1 MVITGGNGGALR
13 GDSLYGLRQG
23 TNQAAT
29 VVKSASTL
37 LAEQMAKVTDQ
48 LKAGV
53 DEIGKTLC
61 SAWEDAINRGE
72 ITFDPDTSFSDMKAL
87 ADQHGVLPD
96 GLRAIAISYDDAQ
109 KSLFKLQVEGCMI
122 RRDFDEKQGKANP
135 AEYNLLVEQV
145 INDLA
150 TAKLVSDSA
159 TDSSVDGARTA
170 LMLIE
175 SDRQRRRDG
184 LASGEDATSQFTAEI
199 EDKSRALALQ
209 AKHGA
214 LVKEIRGMVARGE
227 LGIGMVGQT
236 YWGEVDAG
244 AEATAGSSMMV
255 YEQQKNILTT
265 ISVSA
270 SQSGGWSVTF

>member
-1 MVITGGNGGALR
+1 MLSSPALFLFDLSAHSSVVQSGRVTTVTAMVITGGNGGALR
-13 GDSLYGLRQG
+13 GDSLHGLRQG

-53 DEIGKTLC
+53 DEIGKTLR

-109 KSLFKLQVEGCMI
+109 KSLFKLQVEGFMI
-122 RRDFDEKQGKANP
+122 RRDFDEKQGKANQ

-175 SDRQRRRDG
+175 SDRQRQRDG
-184 LASGEDATSQFTAEI
+184 LASGEDATS
-199 EDKSRALALQ
+199 
-209 AKHGA
+209 
-214 LVKEIRGMVARGE
+214 
-227 LGIGMVGQT
+227 
-236 YWGEVDAG
+236 
-244 AEATAGSSMMV
+244 
-255 YEQQKNILTT
+255 
-265 ISVSA
+265 
-270 SQSGGWSVTF
+270 